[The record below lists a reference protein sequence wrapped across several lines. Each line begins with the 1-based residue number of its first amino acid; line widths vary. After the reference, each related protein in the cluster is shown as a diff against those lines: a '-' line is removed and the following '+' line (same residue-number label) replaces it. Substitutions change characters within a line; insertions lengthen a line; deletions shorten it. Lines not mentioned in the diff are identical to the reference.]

1 MGTEATVV
9 VLDRHEMGPPA
20 RVIQA
25 LSAQF
30 PKPRVDNEWLEGCC
44 QWVIEDQN
52 ISPTIAFADFME
64 AVKNQLILSDL
75 RDSMLEG
82 TGLDDHIG
90 QYTGPLH
97 GPPVLVQIVAIT
109 EIGASAFQLDQIRVA
124 REERMEEGVG
134 NEEGE
139 EDGDVEVEGEGPMPK
154 YPRGTLR
161 FLLSDGVTK
170 LDAVE
175 YRPFPELSLGTTPLG
190 FKLQLK
196 GTRIQNGMAFL
207 EPATVALMG
216 GQQSELEAEQRED
229 FKRGLYE
236 RLGRPYNLPQPAT
249 VDPPANQPQPP
260 VRAPLRDISPPAVPA
275 FPQHDDDVNIEP
287 RRRIPTNSSLNPG
300 STSSST
306 ENKQARP
313 MAPLPSRV
321 GRPSLESQNGEEDR
335 RPSAAERATLVHA
348 GTKKATNTISSY
360 FNNGNTTASSSRALR
375 SGQLGLTINK
385 AVEEL
390 DFNFVPTTRQ
400 LMRTFSSPS
409 PSPSPESKA
418 AQDKKDASFDFDLL
432 DEVDQE
438 NEPPPAQPSNY
449 KGKGRA
455 NPLPSTSQSQAEPK
469 AFVVDSDSDDY
480 GMMDDGDIY
489 EDAEFLE
496 NLNEVEQKALGRT
509 SAAPPSSTFSVPRS
523 GQASTGS
530 STLASSRT
538 PSSPMRTGEVIE
550 IDDSD
555 EEIFADDKENEPVA
569 TRHVRRRMEEN
580 ESIFRSRATFGSQA
594 PALSQKTGR
603 PIVLATSLSD
613 VIDLSD

>member
-1 MGTEATVV
+1 
-9 VLDRHEMGPPA
+9 
-20 RVIQA
+20 
-25 LSAQF
+25 
-30 PKPRVDNEWLEGCC
+30 
-44 QWVIEDQN
+44 
-52 ISPTIAFADFME
+52 ME

-75 RDSMLEG
+75 KDSMLEG
-82 TGLDDHIG
+82 TGLDVHIG

-170 LDAVE
+170 LDAIE
-175 YRPFPELSLGTTPLG
+175 YRPFPQLSLGTTPLG

-207 EPATVALMG
+207 EPATVALVG
-216 GQQSELEAEQRED
+216 GKQSELEAEQQED
-229 FKRGLYE
+229 FKRGLCE
-236 RLGRPYNLPQPAT
+236 RLGRPYNLPQPAS
-249 VDPPANQPQPP
+249 VEPPANQPQPP

-275 FPQHDDDVNIEP
+275 FPQHDDDLVF
-287 RRRIPTNSSLNPG
+287 RKQA
-300 STSSST
+300 SST
-306 ENKQARP
+306 NGT
-313 MAPLPSRV
+313 LPSRV
-321 GRPSLESQNGEEDR
+321 GRPSPDSQNGEEGR
-335 RPSAAERATLVHA
+335 RPPAAERATLVHA
-348 GTKKATNTISSY
+348 GTKKATNTTSSY
-360 FNNGNTTASSSRALR
+360 FNSGNTIASSSRALR
-375 SGQLGLTINK
+375 SGQLDPAINK
-385 AVEEL
+385 AVEDL

-418 AQDKKDASFDFDLL
+418 EQDKKDASFDFDLL

-438 NEPPPAQPSNY
+438 NEPPPAQPANC

-455 NPLPSTSQSQAEPK
+455 DSLPSTFQSQAKPK

-509 SAAPPSSTFSVPRS
+509 SIAPPSSTLSMPGG
-523 GQASTGS
+523 GQASTDS

-555 EEIFADDKENEPVA
+555 EEMFADDKENEPVA
-569 TRHVRRRMEEN
+569 TRHVRRRTEEN
-580 ESIFRSRATFGSQA
+580 EDIFRSRATLGSGARSQG